1 LFPYQ
6 KDSST
11 STLSTQDSHLPLSL
25 IHPSIP
31 NDHSGSNSCLNT
43 PPIAHF
49 IPLHQGPLDIQ
60 SALMCSDDIPA
71 PVREP
76 SPHFNIVA
84 ESPLSSDNLM
94 PCRMITR
101 SQTQSLKPKT
111 PYVGIARYPLPHC
124 FLTNHVS
131 SDAEPSCF
139 SEATKHHHWRDV
151 MDIEFNALITNGT
164 WDLVSP
170 IQGTNIVGNKWVFCI
185 KRNVDSSIE
194 RFKARLV
201 AKGYHQQP
209 GLDFTETFSPMVKA
223 NTIRLV
229 LSLAIT
235 QQWTIC
241 QIDIQNA
248 FLHGQ
253 LQEEVYMQQPQGYV
267 HPNFP
272 HHVCR
277 LKKSLYGLK
286 QAPRA

>member
-1 LFPYQ
+1 
-6 KDSST
+6 
-11 STLSTQDSHLPLSL
+11 
-25 IHPSIP
+25 
-31 NDHSGSNSCLNT
+31 
-43 PPIAHF
+43 
-49 IPLHQGPLDIQ
+49 
-60 SALMCSDDIPA
+60 
-71 PVREP
+71 
-76 SPHFNIVA
+76 
-84 ESPLSSDNLM
+84 
-94 PCRMITR
+94 
-101 SQTQSLKPKT
+101 
-111 PYVGIARYPLPHC
+111 
-124 FLTNHVS
+124 
-131 SDAEPSCF
+131 
-139 SEATKHHHWRDV
+139 
-151 MDIEFNALITNGT
+151 
-164 WDLVSP
+164 
-170 IQGTNIVGNKWVFCI
+170 
-185 KRNVDSSIE
+185 
-194 RFKARLV
+194 V